1 MNNVSAKATNIRI
14 SPRKMGVVAG
24 LVRGRTVADA
34 LIILEHT
41 PRKAAVSLTKVIKSA
56 AANAVT
62 NSKLDRKTL
71 QISTLQIANG
81 TSMKRFRPA
90 ARGRAL
96 PYKHR
101 SSNIL
106 VIVSGES
113 KAPKTKPTADKTT
126 KKSSNP
132 DKKGN

>member
-1 MNNVSAKATNIRI
+1 MNDVVAKATNIRI

-24 LVRGRTVADA
+24 LVRGRSVSDA
-34 LIILEHT
+34 LVILEHT
-41 PRKAAVSLTKVIKSA
+41 PRRAALPLSKVIQSA

-62 NSKLDRKTL
+62 NAKLDKKTL
-71 QISTLQIANG
+71 QITTLQIANG

-101 SSNIL
+101 SSNIH
-106 VIVSGES
+106 VVVSGEP
-113 KAPKTKPTADKTT
+113 KPEKPKTAAKKPATAKSE
-126 KKSSNP
+126 KKE
-132 DKKGN
+132 K